1 MRWPDSVRA
10 APKQHRTMQNQ
21 SDAIRRKLEEPDFQW
36 KLFRGGVAIILAQSM
51 CIAIL
56 VAAGIW
62 QHYHPHADHFF
73 YADGVHTPY
82 PIESLEDPVENEP
95 KLLADVGQW
104 VVETFSIDFLNYQR
118 DLSRASRHY
127 TVQGWNSFAAEF
139 IESGNFAEIK
149 RAKLSSTAVPERA
162 PIILQKSLIGS
173 HYTYKIQVPLLVTF
187 QNTQQQNAQH
197 LMATVLVVRTPAS
210 QHVEGYA
217 IDQLNAPPA

>member
-1 MRWPDSVRA
+1 METIPRA
-10 APKQHRTMQNQ
+10 AC
-21 SDAIRRKLEEPDFQW
+21 
-36 KLFRGGVAIILAQSM
+36 VIILAQSM

-62 QHYHPHADHFF
+62 QHYHPPADHFF

-82 PIESLEDPVENEP
+82 PIELLEDLVENEP

-162 PIILQKSLIGS
+162 PIILQKTLVGNR
-173 HYTYKIQVPLLVTF
+173 YTYRITSSAAGDVHEHP
-187 QNTQQQNAQH
+187 AAER
-197 LMATVLVVRTPAS
+197 ATPDGDRARGADASLAARRRLRDRPIERPA
-210 QHVEGYA
+210 A
-217 IDQLNAPPA
+217 

>member
-1 MRWPDSVRA
+1 
-10 APKQHRTMQNQ
+10 MQNQ
-21 SDAIRRKLEEPDFQW
+21 ADAIRRKLDEPEFQW
-36 KLFRGGVAIILAQSM
+36 KLFKGACVAIVALAASNV
-51 CIAIL
+51 AL

-62 QHYHPHADHFF
+62 QHYHPAPDHFF
-73 YADGVHTPY
+73 YADGIHAPY
-82 PIESLEDPVENEP
+82 PIESLDDPVENEP

-127 TVQGWNSFAAEF
+127 TVPGWNSFATEF
-139 IESGNFAEIK
+139 ISSGNFAEIK

-162 PIILQKSLIGS
+162 PIILQKSVVGNR
-173 HYTYKIQVPLLVTF
+173 YTYKVQVPLLVTF
-187 QNTQQQNAQH
+187 QNTQQQNSQH

-210 QHVEGYA
+210 QHLEGYA